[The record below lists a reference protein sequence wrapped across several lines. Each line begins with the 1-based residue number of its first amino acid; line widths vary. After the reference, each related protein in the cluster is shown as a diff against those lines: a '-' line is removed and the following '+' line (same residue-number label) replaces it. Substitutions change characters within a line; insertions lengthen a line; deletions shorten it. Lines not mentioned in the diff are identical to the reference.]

1 MSLKFSRK
9 WIIMIISIFSLALH
23 SCKNSKKDCIK
34 SLMDDGYTYEEAVE
48 ECGDAAT
55 DSDIRRF

>member
-1 MSLKFSRK
+1 
-9 WIIMIISIFSLALH
+9 
-23 SCKNSKKDCIK
+23 
-34 SLMDDGYTYEEAVE
+34 MDDGYTYEEAVE